1 MKSFTLV
8 VTAIALFITLA
19 AAFLVLFEYREDN
32 AGGSGWYYRHGHQQ
46 QMKS

>member
-19 AAFLVLFEYREDN
+19 GAFLVLFEYREDN
-32 AGGSGWYYRHGHQQ
+32 TGGSGWYFRYGYQQ
-46 QMKS
+46 PMKG